1 MIDEAAKRWI
11 DSANYESLLSRWRHA
26 PCGDPM
32 FQGDTGKY
40 YAEAMKKKRNEVG
53 HDEHVRASKSIGWD
67 PVMGNRGNSE
77 EVTLAQFAPQIY
89 EVFQQF
95 GDKATD
101 VFEQMERGSWTD
113 DTGHEVHLNKAMM
126 ELKGVVIAAIELR
139 EQIIRKTQ

>member
-1 MIDEAAKRWI
+1 MIDEAAKTWI

-67 PVMGNRGNSE
+67 ARMENRPSNEGNA
-77 EVTLAQFAPQIY
+77 LAQFAPQIY
-89 EVFQQF
+89 DVFQQF

-101 VFEQMERGSWTD
+101 VFEQMERGSWID
-113 DTGHEVHLNKAMM
+113 DTGHEVHLNKAMI
-126 ELKGVVIAAIELR
+126 ELKEVVIAAIELR